1 MNHMFYGSSCKFQ
14 EAFREVDKIDS
25 ITKDPSFYINQHF
38 DEFKDQINCRRES
51 LIADINDYSNQLIQ
65 ENESNKSQCLQISAK
80 TEALAI
86 IIDFLKEEIF
96 DLKKKFEIFDKSV
109 AQMRYEETK
118 FEVNCLKKRLS
129 KTLKDYKESL
139 LLNKEHSFVCFEKKI
154 YFIEMLKCYL
164 VMLLY
169 LKKQLNTMNQKYK

>member
-1 MNHMFYGSSCKFQ
+1 MNQIFHECSCKLQ
-14 EAFREVDKIDS
+14 EALREVEKIDF
-25 ITKDPSFYINQHF
+25 ITKDPSIYINQYF
-38 DEFKDQINCRRES
+38 DELKDQINVRRGD

-65 ENESNKSQCLQISAK
+65 ENESNRSQCLQISAK

-96 DLKKKFEIFDKSV
+96 DLKKQFETFDKSV

-129 KTLKDYKESL
+129 QTLKDYRESL
-139 LLNKEHSFVCFEKKI
+139 LLNKEHSFICFDHS
-154 YFIEMLKCYL
+154 IEDIVGKMLDK
-164 VMLLY
+164 
-169 LKKQLNTMNQKYK
+169 NQVN

>member
-1 MNHMFYGSSCKFQ
+1 MNQLFHECSCKLQ
-14 EAFREVDKIDS
+14 EALREVEKIDF
-25 ITKDPSFYINQHF
+25 ITKDPSIYINQYF
-38 DEFKDQINCRRES
+38 DELKDQINVRRGD

-65 ENESNKSQCLQISAK
+65 ENQSNRSQCLQISAK

-96 DLKKKFEIFDKSV
+96 DLKKQFETFDKSV
-109 AQMRYEETK
+109 AQMRFEETK

-139 LLNKEHSFVCFEKKI
+139 LLNKEHSFVCF
-154 YFIEMLKCYL
+154 YQPIEDIVGKMFDK
-164 VMLLY
+164 
-169 LKKQLNTMNQKYK
+169 NQVNYR